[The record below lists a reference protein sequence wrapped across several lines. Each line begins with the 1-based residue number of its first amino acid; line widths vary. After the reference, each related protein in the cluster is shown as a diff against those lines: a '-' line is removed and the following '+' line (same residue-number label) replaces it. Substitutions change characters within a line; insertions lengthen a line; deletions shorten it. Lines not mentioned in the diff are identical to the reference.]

1 MGKEMLIEKS
11 IIIDRPQNEVFNYLK
26 YTKNQN
32 QFSVWNMKDPNQKVS
47 EKGTDGTVG
56 FVYSWDSQN
65 KNVGAGSQEIKK
77 LVENETIEYELRF
90 ERPMKNIAKSKF
102 VISEISGSQTQVTW
116 DFRGPTKFPM
126 SLFSGIFKKM
136 LGKDISTSLENLK
149 KKLENR

>member
-1 MGKEMLIEKS
+1 MLIEKS
-11 IIIDRPQNEVFNYLK
+11 IIIDRPKNEVFNYLK
-26 YTKNQN
+26 YIKNQN
-32 QFSVWNMKDPNQKVS
+32 QYSVWNMKDPNQKVS

-65 KNVGAGSQEIKK
+65 KNVGAGSQEIIK
-77 LVENETIEYELRF
+77 LVDDETIEYELRF
-90 ERPMKNIAKSKF
+90 ERPMKNIAQSKF
-102 VISEISGSQTQVTW
+102 VVSVISNLQTQVIW

-136 LGKDISTSLENLK
+136 LGKDISKSLENLK